1 MVCVKTEKDIPK
13 GKLMECVKILKNTTV
28 QAPLKIGDVIVENI
42 ADTGVNVIATK
53 CLNAKN

>member
-13 GKLMECVKILKNTTV
+13 EKLMECVKILKDTTV
-28 QAPLKIGDVIVENI
+28 QAPIKIGDVIVENI

-53 CLNAKN
+53 CLGCKN

>member
-13 GKLMECVKILKNTTV
+13 EKLMECVKILKDTTV